1 MEQLD
6 QAYAHFNAGRL
17 EDADTALQ
25 FLLVDVPDNAEAWH
39 LLGIVRFRQGRN
51 DEACELLQRAAE
63 LPGATPEMHNNL
75 GAVLNAAGRLDAAV
89 AAFERALSERPDY
102 PDALNNLGVA
112 YRDQR
117 RFDAAVAAF
126 RRAIDLRPDYA
137 QAKSNLRN
145 AYHDVV
151 PAWHF
156 AMLDDEKRNSAFETA
171 IRRAVPGKQV
181 LDIGTGAGLLAMMAA
196 RAGAAHV
203 ITCETIGIVAE
214 RARQIIAANGLADK
228 VSVVAK
234 PSTELILGVDMKQQA
249 EVLIT
254 ETFAS
259 GVVGEGV
266 LQTLEHAHANLLS
279 TNAVVVPQAASVM
292 GYLAGGGR
300 LGGLLFAGRVA
311 GFDLSGFNDFAPT
324 RLPVSLNGVA
334 HHVMS
339 ADTEFARFDFRQRE
353 FPMTS
358 VPVNMDATLSGSCA
372 GVVQWMR
379 LELDSDT
386 RYENRP
392 TLDTEFC
399 GHWTHM
405 LHRFP
410 QLMQVRAGESVPVI
424 FRHDRAQI
432 TLTLME
438 TAEG

>member
-1 MEQLD
+1 MDQLD
-6 QAYAHFNAGRL
+6 EAYSHFNAGRL

-25 FLLVDVPDNAEAWH
+25 FLLVDAPENAEAWH

-63 LPGATPEMHNNL
+63 LPGASPEMHNNL

-89 AAFERALSERPDY
+89 SAFERALADRPDY

-117 RFDAAVAAF
+117 KFDAAVAAF
-126 RRAIDLRPDYA
+126 RRAIELRPDYA

-156 AMLDDEKRNSAFETA
+156 AMLDDEKRNSAFEAA
-171 IRRAVPGKQV
+171 IKRAVAGKRV
-181 LDIGTGAGLLAMMAA
+181 LDIGTGAGLLAMIAA

-203 ITCETIGIVAE
+203 ISCETIGIVAE

-228 VSVVAK
+228 ITVIAK
-234 PSTELILGVDMKQQA
+234 SSTDLIMGVDLKEPA

-259 GVVGEGV
+259 GVVGEGI
-266 LQTLEHAHANLLS
+266 LQALEHAHANLL
-279 TNAVVVPQAASVM
+279 TPDAVVIPQAASVM
-292 GYLAGGGR
+292 GYLAGGAR
-300 LGGLLFAGRVA
+300 LAGLLFAGRVA
-311 GFDLSGFNDFAPT
+311 GFDLSTFNDFAPS

-339 ADTEFARFDFRQRE
+339 ADTEFARFDFRQRQY
-353 FPMTS
+353 PMAS
-358 VPVNMDATLSGSCA
+358 IPVNLEATLSGPCA

-379 LELDSDT
+379 LELDGEI

-399 GHWTHM
+399 GHWTHT

-410 QLMQVRAGESVPVI
+410 RLRQVRAGESVPVM
-424 FRHDRAQI
+424 FQHDRAQI

-438 TAEG
+438 

>member
-1 MEQLD
+1 MDQLD

-17 EDADTALQ
+17 EDADTSLQ
-25 FLLVDVPDNAEAWH
+25 FLLVDAPDNAEAWH

-89 AAFERALSERPDY
+89 AAFERALASRPDY

-112 YRDQR
+112 YRDLR
-117 RFDAAVAAF
+117 KFDAAVAAF
-126 RRAIDLRPDYA
+126 RRAIELRPDYA

-156 AMLDDEKRNSAFETA
+156 AMLDDEKRNSAFEAA
-171 IRRAVPGKQV
+171 IKRAVAGRRV

-203 ITCETIGIVAE
+203 TSCETIGIVAE
-214 RARQIIAANGLADK
+214 RARQIIAANGLAEK
-228 VSVVAK
+228 ITVIAK
-234 PSTELILGVDMKQQA
+234 PSTELIMGMDAKQPA

-259 GVVGEGV
+259 GVVGEGI
-266 LQTLEHAHANLLS
+266 LQTLEHANANLL
-279 TNAVVVPQAASVM
+279 TADAVVIPQAASVM

-300 LGGLLFAGRVA
+300 LAGLLFASRVA
-311 GFDLSGFNDFAPT
+311 GYDLSAFNDFAPT

-339 ADTEFARFDFRQRE
+339 ADTEFARFDFRQRQ

-358 VPVNMDATLSGSCA
+358 IPANIEATLSGSCA

-379 LELDSDT
+379 LELDGET

-399 GHWTHM
+399 GHWTHT

-410 QLMQVRAGESVPVI
+410 QLKQIRAGESVPVE

-438 TAEG
+438 